1 MLISAGSGR
10 RLPGL
15 GGQRLIVAAWTA
27 SVCGLLARP
36 LLSLCQLPHAGGS
49 TSVFSF
55 SSWSQGLEADKRVPG
70 QVRGPRP
77 GGRGGEGFPSCA
89 GGRLRSPSQAGV
101 SAWRGVLCLRAG
113 PKPLVTALHLLVT
126 RTSVGRG
133 LGPRGH
139 RRRMPALREPH
150 PVKTLCKNA
159 FSYIFCTK

>member
-15 GGQRLIVAAWTA
+15 GGQRLIVAAWTRLSAVCLPGRCCHCA
-27 SVCGLLARP
+27 SCPTLGAAHLCFLFPLGRRGLR
-36 LLSLCQLPHAGGS
+36 Q
-49 TSVFSF
+49 TSVSRAK
-55 SSWSQGLEADKRVPG
+55 SEGLG
-70 QVRGPRP
+70 QEE
-77 GGRGGEGFPSCA
+77 GEGFPSCA

-101 SAWRGVLCLRAG
+101 SAWRGVLCSRAG